1 MLCFAYDVQKQ
12 PAPQWFC
19 RPIVIAPQH
28 SLLVQRLKAIAL
40 ARLRNSQITAAARI
54 AAPKIHVCWRLRGVG
69 ENRFATDL
77 ACLRVLHAGCGTA
90 CLRLFAGQ
98 PRPHERETILST
110 CGHLGGS
117 DRALCRSV
125 VDDHHVIANYKRS
138 CLEAMTLLMQ
148 GSAWAKV
155 KSLPATLTCREGLA
169 RAGYPVKGILHKL
182 MGAR

>member
-1 MLCFAYDVQKQ
+1 MQ
-12 PAPQWFC
+12 
-19 RPIVIAPQH
+19 RT
-28 SLLVQRLKAIAL
+28 LLVCALLAL
-40 ARLRNSQITAAARI
+40 ATAQSASAYSL
-54 AAPKIHVCWRLRGVG
+54 VSL
-69 ENRFATDL
+69 D
-77 ACLRVLHAGCGTA
+77 
-90 CLRLFAGQ
+90 
-98 PRPHERETILST
+98 PHERETMLST

-169 RAGYPVKGILHKL
+169 RAGYPVKEILHKL
-182 MGAR
+182 TGAR